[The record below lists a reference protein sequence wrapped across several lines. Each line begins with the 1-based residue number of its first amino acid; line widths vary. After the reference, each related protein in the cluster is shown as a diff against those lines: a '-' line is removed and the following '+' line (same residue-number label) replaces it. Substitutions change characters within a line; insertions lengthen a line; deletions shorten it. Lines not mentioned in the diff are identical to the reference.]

1 MSDTEQ
7 ENKEQNN
14 NQVLKN
20 SDFIPLND
28 LVYAPLN
35 ALAKSNENLHTSI
48 IEAIKKMGNI
58 EKVNNE
64 EVINLK
70 SINVAYEQVRE
81 ENDGD
86 YNVEKLQMKL
96 PIISILPLTSLNIEK
111 AEINFSTEIKI
122 DKKDKENFE
131 IFARICSP
139 DQREC
144 DFLPRVTYK
153 MKINSLSTSE
163 GLMRLIDL
171 LDVNQIVKKVD
182 TTPISIDGGFIK
194 GSDKNIYNEISILK
208 RKVKKLQKL
217 YNKITD
223 MIKEQENMEQILNDG
238 SSKFD
243 KDKYLNI
250 QSDIINKI
258 KKYKELIIEKELS
271 IDFDIE

>member
-1 MSDTEQ
+1 
-7 ENKEQNN
+7 
-14 NQVLKN
+14 
-20 SDFIPLND
+20 
-28 LVYAPLN
+28 
-35 ALAKSNENLHTSI
+35 
-48 IEAIKKMGNI
+48 
-58 EKVNNE
+58 
-64 EVINLK
+64 
-70 SINVAYEQVRE
+70 
-81 ENDGD
+81 
-86 YNVEKLQMKL
+86 MKL

>member
-1 MSDTEQ
+1 MSDAEQ

-81 ENDGD
+81 ESDGD

-96 PIISILPLTSLNIEK
+96 PLISILPLTSLNVQK
-111 AEINFSTEIKI
+111 AEIDFSTEIKI
-122 DKKDKENFE
+122 DKEDKDNFE
-131 IFARICSP
+131 IFARVCSP
-139 DQREC
+139 VQREF

-153 MKINSLSTSE
+153 MKINSLPTSE
-163 GLMRLIDL
+163 GFMRLIDL
-171 LDVNQIVKKVD
+171 LDVNQIIKKVD
-182 TTPISIDGGFIK
+182 TTPISTDGSFLK
-194 GSDKNIYNEISILK
+194 DSDKNIYNEISILK
-208 RKVKKLQKL
+208 RKVQKLQKL

-223 MIKEQENMEQILNDG
+223 MIKEQENMEQILNDDN
-238 SSKFD
+238 SKFD

-258 KKYKELIIEKELS
+258 KKYKELIIEKELI
-271 IDFDIE
+271 IDFDNE